1 MNEAHTNAV
10 LAALEG
16 QRNNALNGLV
26 NTEAALTIARAR
38 ITELE
43 KRVTEL
49 SVRPAEVQPA

>member
-26 NTEAALTIARAR
+26 NTEAALTMARAR

-43 KRVTEL
+43 KALAAATVKPQDTT
-49 SVRPAEVQPA
+49 A